1 MTYSH
6 FDPESSCVVQRGVS
20 CSFCIRNKS
29 NFMVRKGWSSMDV
42 PSGWVQIIRGPRP
55 LSQRGQS
62 LTSRNHQSGGGEPSE
77 SVPTMPRQARVGP
90 AVARDLAKNKIVQL
104 ERALEGDGWHGG
116 AGSAEGTDF
125 GQSRFSHPE
134 LTNFGQ
140 SNCGQSIFGS
150 GVCHVPKGWGPN
162 PEKIGPRRVG
172 PPKGGGPKFRV
183 FFFRLPPVS
192 FFLSLTVCLL
202 VVFWWCLE
210 APGPSNVHVW
220 SSGVVV

>member
-1 MTYSH
+1 
-6 FDPESSCVVQRGVS
+6 
-20 CSFCIRNKS
+20 
-29 NFMVRKGWSSMDV
+29 MDV

-55 LSQRGQS
+55 LSQRGPKSHEQKPS
-62 LTSRNHQSGGGEPSE
+62 IGRWRTIRVSAHNAPPGSSGTSSSPGSCKEQDRS
-77 SVPTMPRQARVGP
+77 ARACIGS
-90 AVARDLAKNKIVQL
+90 
-104 ERALEGDGWHGG
+104 DGWHGG

-172 PPKGGGPKFRV
+172 APKGGGPEGWGAQNFV
-183 FFFRLPPVS
+183 LFFSSPTSFVLFVS
-192 FFLSLTVCLL
+192 HCVSSRGFL
-202 VVFWWCLE
+202 VVFGS
-210 APGPSNVHVW
+210 AGAV
-220 SSGVVV
+220 

>member
-1 MTYSH
+1 
-6 FDPESSCVVQRGVS
+6 
-20 CSFCIRNKS
+20 
-29 NFMVRKGWSSMDV
+29 MDV

-55 LSQRGQS
+55 LSQRGPKSHEQKPS
-62 LTSRNHQSGGGEPSE
+62 IGRWRTIRVSAHNAPPGSSGTSSSPGSCKEQDRS
-77 SVPTMPRQARVGP
+77 ARACIGS
-90 AVARDLAKNKIVQL
+90 
-104 ERALEGDGWHGG
+104 DGWHGG